1 MEYKY
6 FIEFLGA
13 LVLMFAHFF
22 THANP
27 YVMGMATFAVYMI
40 GHTAGAT
47 SFSPLTTTTAY
58 FLGRTSVTETMY
70 AIAAQFVAVALII
83 VTFQP
88 LKTFIE
94 NG

>member
-13 LVLMFAHFF
+13 LVLVFAHVF
-22 THANP
+22 THGNP
-27 YVMGMATFAVYMI
+27 YAMGITTFAVYMI
-40 GHTAGAT
+40 GQTAHTDH
-47 SFSPLTTTTAY
+47 FSPLTTTVSY
-58 FLGRTSVTETMY
+58 FLGRTTLTESSY
-70 AIAAQFVAVALII
+70 AIAAQYIAVGLII

-88 LKTFIE
+88 LKSFIE

>member
-13 LVLMFAHFF
+13 LVLVFAHFF

-27 YVMGMATFAVYMI
+27 YAMGMTTFAVYMI
-40 GHTAGAT
+40 GHSADAT
-47 SFSPLTTTTAY
+47 NFSPLTTTVSY
-58 FLGRTSVTETMY
+58 FLGRLTTTQTIY

-83 VTFQP
+83 VTFKP